1 MENMKIK
8 EWYTKEYASDD
19 LGEELNENITFMDL
33 FETLDRH
40 KDVYELIGVS
50 DSIVRERLF
59 EKLAEIMEVDYD
71 YIYEQWIGVY

>member
-19 LGEELNENITFMDL
+19 LGEELKDNITFMDL
-33 FETLDRH
+33 FEALDRH
-40 KDVYELIGVS
+40 KDIYELIGVS

-59 EKLAEIMEVDYD
+59 EKLAIIMEVDYD
-71 YIYEQWIGVY
+71 YIYEQWLGIY